1 MSSIGIAAGTS
12 SRRGLRAGPFDVS
25 QITFAGGRRLG
36 WHAHPRA
43 CVAVIVEGQVSK
55 RFTRLAADAG
65 VGTLV
70 SMPAEESHEDLFGRE
85 GASIVVVE
93 SDNGVESVSC
103 FADWGAMFVAL
114 RIAREL
120 ALDDAFSSLA
130 VEGLALELAAATA
143 RGAVP
148 RRPERWLSE
157 AYELLHERFRELPT
171 AAQIAAQVGVH
182 PAHLARAFRSHY
194 RESIGGCVRRLRL
207 EWAAVELVR
216 SDTRL
221 VSLAIEAGFV
231 DQSHFTRAFK
241 KQFGMTP
248 ARYRAAHR

>member
-1 MSSIGIAAGTS
+1 MSSIGINAGTS

-25 QITFAGGRRLG
+25 QVTFAGGRRLG

-43 CVAVIVEGQVSK
+43 CVAVIVEGLVSK

-85 GASIVVVE
+85 GANIVVVE
-93 SDNGVESVSC
+93 SDDGVESVSC

-120 ALDDAFSSLA
+120 DLDDAFSSLA
-130 VEGLALELAAATA
+130 VEGLALELAAAAA
-143 RGAVP
+143 RGPVP
-148 RRPERWLSE
+148 RRPERWLEE
-157 AYELLHERFRELPT
+157 AYELLHERFREMPT
-171 AAQIAAQVGVH
+171 AAQVAAHVGVH
-182 PAHLARAFRSHY
+182 PAHLARSFRSHY
-194 RESIGGCVRRLRL
+194 RESIGGCARRLRL

>member
-1 MSSIGIAAGTS
+1 MSSIGINAGTS

-25 QITFAGGRRLG
+25 QVTFAGGRRLG

-43 CVAVIVEGQVSK
+43 CVAVIVEGRVSK

-143 RGAVP
+143 RGPGP
-148 RRPERWLSE
+148 RRPERWLGE
-157 AYELLHERFRELPT
+157 AYELLHERFREMPT
-171 AAQIAAQVGVH
+171 AAQVAAQVGVH
-182 PAHLARAFRSHY
+182 PAHLARSFRSHY